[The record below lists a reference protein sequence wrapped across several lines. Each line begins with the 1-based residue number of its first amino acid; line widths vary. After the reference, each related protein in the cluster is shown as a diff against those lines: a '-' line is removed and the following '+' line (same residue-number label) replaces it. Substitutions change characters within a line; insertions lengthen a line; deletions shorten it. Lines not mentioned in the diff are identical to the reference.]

1 VSSGKLVRSSLR
13 LLPLPLCIAFS
24 LQAYAADDMP
34 PKWGLCPVE
43 DVVKPFAEAQTL
55 PDGIKIDNANQA
67 TDIEGDAL
75 TGTEANPV
83 FNGNV
88 ILRRGDQ
95 FMGAENLK
103 YDKSKEQYTA
113 EGNIRYQGSGLR
125 LVAKRAEGDQAK
137 DIHTLHD
144 IKYQLLSQRGN
155 GGADS
160 IMLSG
165 DLGAL
170 HGATYSTCP
179 PEKRQWEL
187 RAREIDVNTDTGMAV
202 AHGATLRVGK
212 VPVIYLPWF
221 KFPTDERRRTGLLLP
236 SISNSSRNGFD
247 IRQPIYLNLAPNYDA
262 TINPHLMSSRGVQ
275 LGAQFRYLVEGGAGT
290 VEGTWMPN
298 DALRHRDRGLFSY
311 SAFQNVNQH
320 WQARANINWI
330 SDTRYFEDFS
340 NSIDGLSQ
348 YTAFSSVGI
357 YGRGKDWDAGFS
369 ADHWQLADFTLTES
383 ILPYNRMPRGYV
395 HWERKI
401 GSGFVAGVD
410 AEAVRFQHPS
420 FDAGSR
426 LDLKPWISLPLEG
439 DSWFLHPTA
448 GFRFTGYQLD
458 NGLADSNAR
467 TRAVAAEAAQGRF
480 WTTSTVPI
488 SVWQPLS
495 QSSPTRVTPIF
506 SLDAG
511 AYFDR
516 DTTVKG
522 KDYLQTIEPRLFYL
536 RVPYTDQSD
545 MPLFDTQPLTFSW
558 GQLFRDNRYSGAD
571 RQADA
576 NQLTLAM
583 STRMIRQSDGRERF
597 SASLGQIRYFD
608 ASRVLIPGEPI
619 TEKGNSAWVADANY
633 APTDRW
639 TFGASYQWDP
649 KFNHTDLASV
659 RARYLLPDDGVFN
672 LGYRYRRSLL
682 EQVDLSFLYP
692 ISPAWSIVGRY
703 YYSLHDSKAL
713 ETLAGFQWDSCCVA
727 VRLVARR
734 YVHNRAGDLSNA
746 IMFEIELKG
755 LGSAG
760 QDTKRALRRA
770 ILGYN
775 RDDLYLVPPQTATG
789 QPTPPD
795 TNASP

>member
-1 VSSGKLVRSSLR
+1 VRPSLR

-24 LQAYAADDMP
+24 LQAHAGDDMKP
-34 PKWGLCPVE
+34 NWGLCPVQ

-55 PDGIKIDNANQA
+55 PEGLKIDNAKQA
-67 TDIEGDAL
+67 TNIEGDAL
-75 TGTEANPV
+75 SGTEANPV

-88 ILRRGDQ
+88 TLRRGNQ
-95 FMGAENLK
+95 FMGAEHLT

-113 EGNIRYQGSGLR
+113 DGNVRYQGGGLR
-125 LVAKRAEGDQAK
+125 LVAKKAEGDQAK
-137 DIHTLHD
+137 DINTIYD
-144 IKYQLLSQRGN
+144 ITYQLLAQHGN
-155 GGADS
+155 GGADR
-160 IMLSG
+160 IVLNG
-165 DLGAL
+165 DHGEL

-179 PEKRQWEL
+179 PERRQWEV
-187 RAREIDVNTDTGMAV
+187 RAREIDVNTETGMAV
-202 AHGATLRVGK
+202 AHGATLVVGK
-212 VPVIYLPWF
+212 VPIIYLPWF
-221 KFPTDERRRTGLLLP
+221 EFPTDQRRRTGLLFP

-247 IRQPIYLNLAPNYDA
+247 YRQPIYLNLAPNYDV
-262 TINPHLMSSRGVQ
+262 TLNPRLMTSRGVQ
-275 LGAQFRYLVEGGAGT
+275 LGAQFRYLLEAGGGLVEGA
-290 VEGTWMPN
+290 WMPN
-298 DALRHRDRGLFSY
+298 DKLRDRDRGQFHY
-311 SAFQNVNQH
+311 NAFQNLSQH
-320 WQARANINWI
+320 WQARANLNWI
-330 SDTRYFEDFS
+330 SDPRYYEDFS
-340 NSIDGLSQ
+340 NTIDGLSQ
-348 YTAFSSVGI
+348 YSSVSEIGV
-357 YGRGKDWDAGFS
+357 YGRGRGWDAGIS
-369 ADHWQLADFTLTES
+369 ADHWQLTDFTLTEA
-383 ILPYNRMPRGYV
+383 ILPYNRMPRAYV

-420 FDAGSR
+420 FDGGSR

-439 DSWFLHPTA
+439 DSWFLRPTA
-448 GFRFTGYQLD
+448 AFRHTSYQLD
-458 NGLADSNAR
+458 DNLA
-467 TRAVAAEAAQGRF
+467 AALGGNR
-480 WTTSTVPI
+480 
-488 SVWQPLS
+488 
-495 QSSPTRVTPIF
+495 SPSRDQPIF
-506 SLDAG
+506 SMDAG

-522 KDYLQTIEPRLFYL
+522 KEYLQTIEPRLFYL

-576 NQLTLAM
+576 NQLTLAV

-597 SASLGQIRYFD
+597 SASFGQIRYFD
-608 ASRVLIPGEPI
+608 DSRVRIPLEPI
-619 TEKGNSAWVADANY
+619 TEKGRSAWVADANY

-649 KFNHTDLASV
+649 KFNRTDLASI

-672 LGYRYRRSLL
+672 LSYRYRRALL

-692 ISPAWSIVGRY
+692 LNPSWSLVGRY
-703 YYSLHDSKAL
+703 YYSLFDRKAL
-713 ETLAGFQWDSCCVA
+713 ETVAGFQWDSCCVA

-746 IMFEIELKG
+746 LMFEIELKG

-760 QDTKRALRRA
+760 QDTTRALRRS

-789 QPTPPD
+789 QPPQPD
-795 TNASP
+795 TIARP

>member
-1 VSSGKLVRSSLR
+1 MHPSLR

-24 LQAYAADDMP
+24 LQAKAADDMP
-34 PKWGLCPVE
+34 PNWGLCPVQ

-55 PDGIKIDNANQA
+55 PDGIKIDNANEA

-75 TGTEANPV
+75 NGTEENPE
-83 FNGNV
+83 FSGNV
-88 ILRRGDQ
+88 TLRRGDQ
-95 FMGAENLK
+95 FMGAEQLK
-103 YDKSKEQYTA
+103 YDKLKEQYTA
-113 EGNIRYQGSGLR
+113 DGNIRYQGGGLR
-125 LVAKRAEGDQAK
+125 LTAKHAEGDQSK
-137 DIHTLHD
+137 DTHMLQD
-144 IKYQLLSQRGN
+144 IEYQLLSQRGN
-155 GGADS
+155 GGAKR
-160 IMLSG
+160 MELRG
-165 DLGAL
+165 KLGAL
-170 HGATYSTCP
+170 HNSTYSTCP
-179 PEKRQWEL
+179 PEQRQWEV
-187 RAREIDVNTDTGMAV
+187 RARQIDVNTETGMAV
-202 AHGATLRVGK
+202 ARGATLRVGK

-221 KFPTDERRRTGLLLP
+221 TFPTDERRRTGLLFP

-247 IRQPIYLNLAPNYDA
+247 YRQPIYLNLAPNYDA
-262 TINPHLMSSRGVQ
+262 TLSLRLMGSRGVL

-298 DALRHRDRGLFSY
+298 DKLRDRDRSLLHYGAY
-311 SAFQNVNQH
+311 QNLSPQ
-320 WQARANINWI
+320 WQARANLNWI
-330 SDTRYFEDFS
+330 SDTRYYEDFS
-340 NSIDGLSQ
+340 SSINGLSQ
-348 YTAFSSVGI
+348 YSSLSEIGV
-357 YGRGKDWDAGFS
+357 YGRGQGWDAGIS
-369 ADHWQLADFTLTES
+369 ADHWQLADYTLTES
-383 ILPYNRMPRGYV
+383 VLPYNRVPRGYV

-401 GSGFVAGVD
+401 GAGFIAGID
-410 AEAVRFQHPS
+410 AEAVRFQHSS

-426 LDLKPWISLPLEG
+426 LDLHPWISLPLEG
-439 DSWFLHPTA
+439 NSWFLRPTA
-448 GFRFTGYQLD
+448 AFRYTGYQLD
-458 NGLADSNAR
+458 DGLAASNAR

-480 WTTSTVPI
+480 WTTDNVPG
-488 SVWQPLS
+488 SVWQPLVHG
-495 QSSPTRVTPIF
+495 SPTRATPIF

-522 KDYLQTIEPRLFYL
+522 KEYLHTIEPRLFYL
-536 RVPYTDQSD
+536 NVPYTNQDD

-576 NQLTLAM
+576 SQLTVAVT
-583 STRMIRQSDGRERF
+583 SRMIRQSDGRERF
-597 SASLGQIRYFD
+597 SASLGQIRYFND
-608 ASRVLIPGEPI
+608 SRVRIPGEPI
-619 TEKGNSAWVADANY
+619 TERGRSAWVADGNY

-649 KFNHTDLASV
+649 KFSRTDLASV
-659 RARYLLPDDGVFN
+659 RARYLLPDDGVVN
-672 LGYRYRRSLL
+672 LSYRYRRSLL
-682 EQVDLSFLYP
+682 EQTDLSFLYP
-692 ISPAWSIVGRY
+692 INASWSIVGRY
-703 YYSLHDSKAL
+703 YYSLFDKKAL

-746 IMFEIELKG
+746 LMFEIELKG